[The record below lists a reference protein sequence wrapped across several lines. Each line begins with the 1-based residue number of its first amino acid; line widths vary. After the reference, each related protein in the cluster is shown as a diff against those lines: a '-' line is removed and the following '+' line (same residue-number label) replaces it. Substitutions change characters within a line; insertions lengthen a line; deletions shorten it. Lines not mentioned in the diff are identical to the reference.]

1 MSIYALATSKLHK
14 GHACPSHKQ
23 CPQLTK
29 GIYALTKSIPK
40 GIHAL
45 ATSTMHND
53 AHFTQHKQELGAAM
67 PCLLGR
73 CMSLIKPFWLLLM
86 PRMNKYL
93 CIVLC
98 YNVWILLI
106 VFNTFD
112 VLLHVAFPHLDL
124 CWARAS
130 WKCSIPHM
138 GLEMKAMPCTCLVAG
153 KPTYQQHK

>member
-53 AHFTQHKQELGAAM
+53 AHFTQGINAQSRCTHQKGTTMPSAQARIRGSHALSTRKMHTSKQY
-67 PCLLGR
+67 C
-73 CMSLIKPFWLLLM
+73 
-86 PRMNKYL
+86 
-93 CIVLC
+93 
-98 YNVWILLI
+98 
-106 VFNTFD
+106 
-112 VLLHVAFPHLDL
+112 LDL
-124 CWARAS
+124 QDVPLFVSHQALLTSVDAKNEQVFMHS
-130 WKCSIPHM
+130 A
-138 GLEMKAMPCTCLVAG
+138 LLQCLNIS
-153 KPTYQQHK
+153 YCIWCI